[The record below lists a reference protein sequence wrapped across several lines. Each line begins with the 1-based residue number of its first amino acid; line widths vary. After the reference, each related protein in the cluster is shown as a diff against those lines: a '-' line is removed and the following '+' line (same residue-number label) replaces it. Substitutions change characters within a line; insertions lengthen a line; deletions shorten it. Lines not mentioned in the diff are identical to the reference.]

1 MPHAPRLT
9 PAVVRS
15 RLEYLRG
22 QVRRGNILKGSDI
35 EKKIRS
41 NTAARENEI
50 EPLKEQFIGYMRERG
65 SELCADCDV
74 FTVSPNEWDGRLVC
88 NSCHHRLL
96 REENARRDNN
106 NIGGTT
112 TFDNV
117 FYDEYLRSNN

>member
-22 QVRRGNILKGSDI
+22 QVRRGNISKGSDI

-50 EPLKEQFIGYMRERG
+50 EPLKEQFISFMRERG

-74 FTVSPNEWDGRLVC
+74 FTICPNEWEGRWVC

-96 REENARRDNN
+96 QEENARRNN
-106 NIGGTT
+106 DNIGGTT
-112 TFDNV
+112 FDISFN
-117 FYDEYLRSNN
+117 EYIGSNN